1 MTNVNRHVADVN
13 RHDQVYDYICMDV
26 ITFKMTLYEF
36 LQLNP
41 LEQANAVWDK
51 GMFMAHRNDD

>member
-1 MTNVNRHVADVN
+1 
-13 RHDQVYDYICMDV
+13 MDV